1 MQGALPPRHPGRDAP
16 NDVGSLL
23 GAAPS
28 EHRPGSG
35 PQDPAGGGLSA
46 APDFHASPH
55 LEERSGISPKATQ
68 PPGRGSVSEPGAGP
82 GPGSP
87 SHLPALAPQAGLS
100 VSSTPSHCLRG
111 LRPLPPPPPRL
122 LPPPP
127 PAGISTLEGS
137 LTGSQGSP
145 WAHTHPWLRTLAPRT
160 SLGGAHGGGPPGGS
174 RSPRDAQARGG
185 SQTMERISLAD
196 GVITPHALPGPRVP
210 GKETREPEAG
220 RVSTPHTPGAPECS
234 PAQPSH
240 VAGQVGS
247 ERKDRGGSRAAHG
260 PRPGTGPVAL
270 RH

>member
-111 LRPLPPPPPRL
+111 LRPPPPPPPRL

-145 WAHTHPWLRTLAPRT
+145 GLTLTLGCEPWLPAPLWEGHMVVGP
-160 SLGGAHGGGPPGGS
+160 LGA
-174 RSPRDAQARGG
+174 A
-185 SQTMERISLAD
+185 
-196 GVITPHALPGPRVP
+196 
-210 GKETREPEAG
+210 
-220 RVSTPHTPGAPECS
+220 GAP
-234 PAQPSH
+234 AM
-240 VAGQVGS
+240 
-247 ERKDRGGSRAAHG
+247 
-260 PRPGTGPVAL
+260 PRPGVEARQWGGFP
-270 RH
+270 